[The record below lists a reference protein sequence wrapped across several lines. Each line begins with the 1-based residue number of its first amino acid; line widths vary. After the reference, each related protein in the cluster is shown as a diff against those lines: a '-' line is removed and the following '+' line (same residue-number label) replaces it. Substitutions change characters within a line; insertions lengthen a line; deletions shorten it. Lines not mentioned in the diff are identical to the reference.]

1 MSVTSKATTG
11 KAGAT
16 GKHRVLVAL
25 AAVMVLAVGLR
36 LAVGLVRLDQLYW
49 LGDSKVYRQLADNL
63 VDGRGLVM
71 TDFAGRLRQAE
82 RMPGYPLA
90 LAALRW
96 AFAQSDA
103 AVVIA
108 QSLLGAVSVALAYLL
123 GREVAGRTAGFVAAA
138 LVAMSPWQVY
148 FATVALTE
156 CWSTPLLL
164 ATILCAVRAVDAT
177 LGGPDESGRSTR
189 RPGWAWPVG
198 AGLCCA
204 ALVYAHPE
212 FLALPPLVGLVAVVA
227 RGRKQH
233 LARWALAVAVLL
245 LALAPWWIR
254 NRVVLGS
261 AVLATTRGGVTLYD
275 GVGPQATG
283 RSDMRFEQLL
293 ADQTRTLD
301 ELAYDAYYRRKSLRQ
316 IRAEPWR
323 IVGLVPRKL
332 SRLWSPTPNLA
343 EGQRPL
349 YRWASRLAYIPMVA
363 GAMLGL
369 VVLLRQPKRLVLLV
383 APVVMVTLVHAVLVG
398 SIRYRVPIE
407 PMLFVMA
414 GAAIAWVHR
423 GPEVADD
430 TRWAGR

>member
-1 MSVTSKATTG
+1 VAHKAGNSKARDG
-11 KAGAT
+11 GGRRALILLL
-16 GKHRVLVAL
+16 VL
-25 AAVMVLAVGLR
+25 MVLAAGLR
-36 LAVGLVRLDQLYW
+36 LGVGLGRLEDLYW
-49 LGDSKVYRQLADNL
+49 LGDSKAYREIADNF

-71 TDFAGRLRQAE
+71 TDFAGRVRQAE
-82 RMPGYPLA
+82 RMPGYPLT

-96 AFAQSDA
+96 AFAESDA

-123 GREVAGRTAGFVAAA
+123 GREVAGKTAGFVAAA
-138 LVAMSPWQVY
+138 LVALSPWQVY

-164 ATILCAVRAVDAT
+164 ATTLCAVRAA
-177 LGGPDESGRSTR
+177 E
-189 RPGWAWPVG
+189 RPGWAWAVG

-204 ALVYAHPE
+204 ALGYVHPE
-212 FLALPPLVGLVAVVA
+212 FLALPLLVGLPAVIA
-227 RGRKQH
+227 RERKRH
-233 LARWALAVAVLL
+233 LARWALAVVVIVA
-245 LALAPWWIR
+245 ALAPWWIR
-254 NRVVLGS
+254 NYAVLGS
-261 AVLATTRGGVTLYD
+261 AVLATTRCGVTLYD

-283 RSDMRFEQLL
+283 RSDMRFEREL
-293 ADQTRTLD
+293 AAKTRTLD
-301 ELAYDAYYRRKSLRQ
+301 ELAYGAYYRRESLRQ

-323 IVGLVPRKL
+323 IVGLAPRKL

-349 YRWASRLAYIPMVA
+349 YRWASRLSYIPMVA
-363 GAMLGL
+363 GALLGL
-369 VVLLRQPKRLVLLV
+369 VVLLRRPPRLVLLV
-383 APVVMVTLVHAVLVG
+383 APVVMVTLIHAVLVG

-423 GPEVADD
+423 GPEVTDGA
-430 TRWAGR
+430 RRAGR